1 MAFDA
6 SEIERL
12 RAAVPDL
19 HRPPRNAGGLLSHR
33 FEAHV
38 DPVHE
43 TGAAR
48 DSELERHNLGMAFLA
63 DVATNPDT
71 ANPNFRLAGGLAAV
85 RAIDVEKRQREEQDA
100 WEFALDQYRA
110 DLDRKLAA
118 LDAELAAIDKR
129 LEEIRQRQEAIGE
142 QMEALDELTR
152 LKRSGKFDPN
162 NPAHLRLARNA
173 GLSPDEI
180 ARMDAADLTLR
191 RQALDRENGNLEEEW
206 NERMKRRGEIVKERE
221 AVVEARAEIEHADTA
236 EARILAERRAATV
249 LGAQQLGEA
258 AYQTHSTQAK
268 QIAAEA
274 VAGNETET
282 VREDSQ
288 AYNRRATMDSGE
300 AMDQRSDFELG
311 GEGSKIISSLPKPS

>member
-19 HRPPRNAGGLLSHR
+19 HRPPRNAGGLWSHR
-33 FEAHV
+33 FEAQV
-38 DPVHE
+38 DPAHE

-63 DVATNPDT
+63 DVAANPDT
-71 ANPNFRLAGGLAAV
+71 ANPNFRLTGGLASIRTIEA
-85 RAIDVEKRQREEQDA
+85 EKRQREEHDA

-110 DLDRKLAA
+110 ELDRKLAA

-191 RQALDRENGNLEEEW
+191 RRALDRENGDLEEEW
-206 NERMKRRGEIVKERE
+206 NERMKRRGEVVQERE
-221 AVVEARAEIEHADTA
+221 AVVEARAEIEHADTG
-236 EARILAERRAATV
+236 EARILAERRAVTV

-258 AYQTHSTQAK
+258 AYQTQNAEAK
-268 QIAAEA
+268 RIAADA
-274 VAGNETET
+274 VASNEREAI
-282 VREDSQ
+282 REDSQ
-288 AYNRRATMDSGE
+288 AYNRRATTAS
-300 AMDQRSDFELG
+300 AKLMDQRSDFELSD
-311 GEGSKIISSLPKPS
+311 EGNITISSLPKPG